1 MNNSA
6 KSFKLEII
14 EKRIKSSKANVA
26 ALEFMA
32 IVIDD
37 FQPLSTSLIFKGAEV
52 EFKINKRISI
62 YVEHKQERL
71 RFQAWDNLKEEE
83 LILKYGLQE
92 EFKEFKENLKK
103 FL

>member
-1 MNNSA
+1 MKNSV
-6 KSFKLEII
+6 KGFKLEII
-14 EKRIKSSKANVA
+14 EKRIKSAKANVA

-32 IVIDD
+32 IVIDELH
-37 FQPLSTSLIFKGAEV
+37 PLSTSLIFKGAEV
-52 EFKINKRISI
+52 EFKINKNISI

-71 RFQAWDNLKEEE
+71 RFQVWDNLKEEE